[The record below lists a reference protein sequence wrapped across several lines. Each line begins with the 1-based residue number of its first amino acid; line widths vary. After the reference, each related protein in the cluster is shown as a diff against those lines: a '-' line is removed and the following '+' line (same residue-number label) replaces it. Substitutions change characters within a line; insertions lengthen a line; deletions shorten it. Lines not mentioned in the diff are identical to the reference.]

1 MFSKKIELLAVY
13 KCIIIMRFT
22 KPLVGNMQNWV
33 KEIVVDSKFE
43 NVRTLT
49 EFVEK
54 SLEPYKPSS
63 KALMQIGVA
72 IDELFSNVVRYSGS
86 DNLKLILDVN
96 EDVLTAKLTFID
108 EGVEYD
114 PLSKND
120 PDVTLSAED
129 RPIGGLGIYLVK
141 KIMDGVEYKRDG
153 HKNVLT
159 VVKKLA

>member
-1 MFSKKIELLAVY
+1 
-13 KCIIIMRFT
+13 
-22 KPLVGNMQNWV
+22 MQNWV

-49 EFVEK
+49 DFVES
-54 SLEPYKPSS
+54 SLKPLNPSP
-63 KALMQIGVA
+63 KAIMQIGVA

-86 DNLKLILDVN
+86 SNMKLILNVN

-114 PLSKND
+114 PLKKTD
-120 PDVTLSAED
+120 PDVSLSAED
-129 RPIGGLGIYLVK
+129 REIGGLGIFLVK

-153 HKNVLT
+153 EKNVLT
-159 VVKKLA
+159 VVKKLG